1 MADAYTGVAAVDY
14 DQTAYDLRAFYALR
28 PELYFDPVATVRP
41 TAQSFNGAAV
51 IFTIQS
57 DLSAATTAL
66 SESTD
71 VSAVALADTQVT
83 LTLAEYGNAVITTAL
98 IRGETFIPFDPIVAN
113 VVGFNAGLSIDTL
126 SRDVLKAGSNVY
138 YPGAS
143 GGTARNT
150 IIPTDT
156 LKATGVRNALAQLRR
171 AFVQPINGYYLSFI
185 HPDVAYDLRGETG
198 AASWRDP
205 HTYSDP
211 ADIWNGEV
219 GVFEACRF
227 IETPRAPIFADAG
240 SSTTNTDV
248 YGTLF
253 IGQEAL
259 AKAHSMSDGNGPLPT
274 VVPGPVTDHLRRFV
288 PMGWYWL
295 GAYGRFRESAIR
307 RAETASSIGLNSA
320 LGTN

>member
-1 MADAYTGVAAVDY
+1 MAD
-14 DQTAYDLRAFYALR
+14 
-28 PELYFDPVATVRP
+28 
-41 TAQSFNGAAV
+41 S
-51 IFTIQS
+51 
-57 DLSAATTAL
+57 
-66 SESTD
+66 
-71 VSAVALADTQVT
+71 QVT
-83 LTLAEYGNAVITTAL
+83 LTLAEYGAAVITTAL
-98 IRGETFIPFDPIVAN
+98 LRGTTFIPFDPVVAN
-113 VVGFNAGLSIDTL
+113 VVGFWAGISLDTL
-126 SRDVLKAGSNVY
+126 SRDVLKAGSNVF

-150 IIPTDT
+150 ILPTDT
-156 LKATGVRNALAQLRR
+156 MRAVGVRNALAQLRR
-171 AFVQPINGYYLSFI
+171 AFVQPINGYYMAFI

-198 AASWRDP
+198 AAAWRDP

-219 GVFEACRF
+219 GVFEGSRF

-253 IGQEAL
+253 LGQEAL

-274 VVPGPVTDHLRRFV
+274 IVPGPVTDKLRRQV

-295 GAYGRFRESAIR
+295 GSYGIFRQACVR
-307 RAETASSIGLNSA
+307 RAETASSIGSNAA